1 MNKNESKYFNTAK
14 KMNDALVSLLSK
26 KTFEYI
32 SVKDVCEVAGVNRS
46 TFYLHYSN
54 TADLLDE
61 VIDRLNES
69 FNEHLNTDENQ
80 KTIIQKKELDE
91 LYFIND
97 DYLLP
102 YLSFIKENKNVYK
115 ALKNNPDVFKA
126 NKTYRNM
133 YNSIF
138 SPIMTKFGLDEKWHK
153 YLMDF
158 YMHGISSIIIDWVNE
173 DCTIDIKEVSD
184 FIKGLVVNYNDKNN

>member
-1 MNKNESKYFNTAK
+1 MRIK
-14 KMNDALVSLLSK
+14 K
-26 KTFEYI
+26 
-32 SVKDVCEVAGVNRS
+32 
-46 TFYLHYSN
+46 
-54 TADLLDE
+54 
-61 VIDRLNES
+61 
-69 FNEHLNTDENQ
+69 
-80 KTIIQKKELDE
+80 IIQKKELDE

-173 DCTIDIKEVSD
+173 DCKIDIKEVSD

>member
-1 MNKNESKYFNTAK
+1 MNKNDSKYFNTAK

-80 KTIIQKKELDE
+80 K
-91 LYFIND
+91 
-97 DYLLP
+97 
-102 YLSFIKENKNVYK
+102 
-115 ALKNNPDVFKA
+115 NNP
-126 NKTYRNM
+126 
-133 YNSIF
+133 
-138 SPIMTKFGLDEKWHK
+138 
-153 YLMDF
+153 
-158 YMHGISSIIIDWVNE
+158 
-173 DCTIDIKEVSD
+173 KERT
-184 FIKGLVVNYNDKNN
+184 

>member
-173 DCTIDIKEVSD
+173 DCAIDIKEVSD
-184 FIKGLVVNYNDKNN
+184 FIKGLVVNCNDKNN